1 VRFGIEFGSY
11 PSDLDPVEVCR
22 QVSERAEIAYRNN
35 FEALFVAQ
43 HYLTGPDA
51 AILQSIPLLAYLAG
65 RVPGMYLGTS
75 IFLLPLHHPVM
86 VAEYIATLDNLCGGK
101 ALFGIGQGYR
111 R

>member
-22 QVSERAEIAYRNN
+22 QVSERAEVAYRNN
-35 FEALFVAQ
+35 FETLFVAQ

-51 AILQSIPLLAYLAG
+51 AILQSISLVAYLPG
-65 RVPGMYLGTS
+65 RVPGNVSWYFDLS
-75 IFLLPLHHPVM
+75 SALAPSS
-86 VAEYIATLDNLCGGK
+86 NGGEVYRH
-101 ALFGIGQGYR
+101 AGQSLR